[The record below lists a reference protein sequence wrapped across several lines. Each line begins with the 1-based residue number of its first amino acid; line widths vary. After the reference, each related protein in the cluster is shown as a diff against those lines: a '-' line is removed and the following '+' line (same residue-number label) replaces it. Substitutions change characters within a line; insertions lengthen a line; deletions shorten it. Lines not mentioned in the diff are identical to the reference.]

1 MMITMA
7 SLDAQLHAVQAGWWH
22 DCPEDVKN
30 GLLAYRHVIDQ
41 LRKGVETRRWPEDVL
56 PCSSLALAGA
66 PDLLAIRPEEAAH
79 SVVKAWE
86 EKGRVPLGPQ
96 DCHAINSIASNNAK
110 KRNFKRKLVSGKQ
123 PGARNGQENG

>member
-1 MMITMA
+1 MITTA

-30 GLLAYRHVIDQ
+30 GLLAHRHVIDQ
-41 LRKGVETRRWPEDVL
+41 LRKGVETREWPEDVL

-66 PDLLAIRPEEAAH
+66 PDLLAIGAKEAAR
-79 SVVKAWE
+79 SIVKAWE

-96 DCHAINSIASNNAK
+96 DGHAINKIASRNVR
-110 KRNFKRKLVSGKQ
+110 KRNLKRKLVSSIKKV
-123 PGARNGQENG
+123 ANK